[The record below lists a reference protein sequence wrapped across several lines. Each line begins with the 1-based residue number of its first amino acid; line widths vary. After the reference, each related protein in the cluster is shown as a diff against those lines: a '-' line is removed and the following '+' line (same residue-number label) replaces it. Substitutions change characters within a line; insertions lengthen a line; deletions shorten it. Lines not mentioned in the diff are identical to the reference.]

1 MTQEQIEK
9 EIEKRLDTPDN
20 QWDSI
25 FNSGFSRG
33 FSQGA
38 NWRISSVWHKP
49 EEVPKTDEL
58 LITVRNRQ
66 VAFCRIKS
74 GEDWDKTVEFYGI
87 TTWSYFKD
95 LRPDAKL

>member
-38 NWRISSVWHKP
+38 LAHQLGVAQAGGGAENGRTVDYCQKSSGSILQ
-49 EEVPKTDEL
+49 E
-58 LITVRNRQ
+58 
-66 VAFCRIKS
+66 
-74 GEDWDKTVEFYGI
+74 
-87 TTWSYFKD
+87 
-95 LRPDAKL
+95 